1 MIVTTTKR
9 ARPTGTTRPLPPL
22 AADAR
27 PLYIAPGA
35 ETHVCLDGPA
45 LCVQRGEQAE
55 QLFPLRRLSRI
66 HCTEAA
72 RWSTEALLACARQGI
87 GVLFVDEVGEVVAR
101 LLGHPG
107 GVDDLAGRLLDFLLL
122 PQALGRYEHWRL
134 SSEQRVARWAG
145 ARLNVPHG
153 EWEPAACRAHLRAR
167 AVRYVGEREE
177 GRCRQWLRGIAHGW
191 MQSHLQ
197 DLGLG
202 ANTELAQVGA
212 PALAR
217 DLSGLMMWY
226 LEPVRLGWL
235 RRRWLAAEDKGEPLR
250 PAVHAEVVRLFE
262 SKASRAAHHGREITG
277 SLHRW
282 LIHET

>member
-1 MIVTTTKR
+1 MIVVTSKR
-9 ARPTGTTRPLPPL
+9 ATAAASAQPRPPA

-66 HCTEAA
+66 HCTDGA

-87 GVLFVDEVGEVVAR
+87 GVLFVDDLGEVVAR
-101 LLGHPG
+101 LLGRPG
-107 GVDDLAGRLLDFLLL
+107 AVDDLSHRLLDFLPL

-134 SSEQRVARWAG
+134 SYEQRVAWWAG
-145 ARLNVPHG
+145 ARLNVPIV
-153 EWEPAACRAHLRAR
+153 EREPACCRAHLRER
-167 AVRYVGEREE
+167 AVRYAGEREE
-177 GRCRQWLRGIAHGW
+177 SRSRQWLRGIAHGW
-191 MQSHLQ
+191 MQFHLQ

-202 ANTELAQVGA
+202 ANTELAQAGA

-217 DLSGLMMWY
+217 DLSGLLMWY
-226 LEPVRLGWL
+226 LEPARLGWL
-235 RRRWLAAEDKGEPLR
+235 RRRWLVAQEKGEPLR
-250 PAVHAEVVRLFE
+250 PAVHAELVRLFE
-262 SKASRAAHHGREITG
+262 SKVSRAAHHGREITG